1 MIKRLLRK
9 IFFWDEPAKGAFFG
23 LTLMLFLIWCGV
35 SLFCACL
42 VIHSRIFWFDGAP
55 FLLLAFVVLPSL
67 YILFLVSKELV
78 NMARRTPQ
86 FWKRLLKMLS
96 ATAVLT
102 LFCAFI
108 TFGLLP
114 VGQGNS
120 IVALALWFALGLAIL
135 GTGYLF
141 RPIVHPA
148 KLSSCL
154 LGWLGSFLVF
164 STLLLYANPFTVRRY
179 APFSHAPWLGDSI
192 PYVKAFWH
200 WFELNG
206 NGCFWFTLAGFVMVA
221 VAYVLSWNIFAK
233 LSGRTMRQF
242 CGKGICFQW
251 IIMAG
256 CYVVTLLFALWNTS
270 QYHKAM
276 QELETHY
283 GHSMTGAEL
292 GRLYYNGRTPDPDYW
307 KKVESSVEQ
316 YYRQYEDEMKKIV
329 SYDYRF
335 ETHRYTV
342 LPKELYEKRRNLFQT
357 YVASVRLDELYGS
370 PLPPN
375 QRDYANS
382 FLLGMEHPELS
393 NIRQLARIE
402 ERRCDYAIDS
412 GDFKTAAETIAH
424 VDVLCDYL
432 SKDHYNISYF
442 VWNAIDIIHDGMLA
456 KILESGLASD
466 EWLEEQANLLQW
478 REKRYV
484 QRERMFLYSETVVML
499 DAFRRTVDC
508 DYHVAYQA
516 EVGYMIKYS
525 PLRFFFPQGWW
536 LAAKSM
542 RVFARVMKIDSSDQ
556 LPKRAIG
563 NVLVDMFCP
572 DTHVGE
578 KIRGNTAHHR
588 VLRGLIAAELQKRR
602 TGSYPDAME
611 GLPVDPFTNLP
622 LKYCKGACPITRYQV
637 KWLPEKEWETLG
649 DDERFANVVGGPDGG
664 YWKFEPKEETIE
676 AIQIWSVGPD
686 GVDDAFVSRKG
697 DDDSGGRRPDD
708 IRFIIPIN
716 QNHSN

>member
-1 MIKRLLRK
+1 MIKRFLSK

-42 VIHSRIFWFDGAP
+42 VIHSRIFWFEWSP
-55 FLLLAFVVLPSL
+55 FLLLAIVVLLSL
-67 YILFLVSKELV
+67 YILFLVSKGLV
-78 NMARRTPQ
+78 NMARRTPH

-120 IVALALWFALGLAIL
+120 FVTLALWFALGLAIL

-148 KLSSCL
+148 KLPSCL
-154 LGWLGSFLVF
+154 FGWLGGFLVF
-164 STLLLYANPFTVRRY
+164 STLLLYANPFTVIGSS
-179 APFSHAPWLGDSI
+179 PFSHDAWLGNSI
-192 PYVKAFWH
+192 PYVKAFWR

-233 LSGRTMRQF
+233 LSGRTMRCF
-242 CGKGICFQW
+242 CGKVIHFQW
-251 IIMAG
+251 IVMVG
-256 CYVVTLLFALWNTS
+256 CYIVTILFAFWNTS
-270 QYHKAM
+270 QYHKAVR
-276 QELETHY
+276 ELETHY
-283 GHSMTGAEL
+283 GHPMTGAEL
-292 GRLYYNGRTPDPDYW
+292 GRLYYDGRTPDTDYW
-307 KKVESSVEQ
+307 KKVESSLK
-316 YYRQYEDEMKKIV
+316 QYEEKYETEIKKIV
-329 SYDYRF
+329 DYDYEF
-335 ETHRYTV
+335 ERHPYTV
-342 LPKELYEKRRNLFQT
+342 LPKELYEKRRNLFQA

-382 FLLGMEHPELS
+382 FLMGMEHPELS

-402 ERRCDYAIDS
+402 ERRCNYAIDL

-432 SKDHYNISYF
+432 SKDHYYISYF

-466 EWLEEQANLLQW
+466 EWLEEQSNLLQL

-484 QRERMFLYSETVVML
+484 QRERMFLYSETVVFL
-499 DAFRRTVDC
+499 DCFHRIADC
-508 DYHVAYQA
+508 DYGITDNDGVKYA
-516 EVGYMIKYS
+516 IKYNS
-525 PLRFFFPQGWW
+525 MRFFFPQGWW
-536 LAAKSM
+536 LMAKSAKDY
-542 RVFARVMKIDSSDQ
+542 ARVMKIDSSDQ
-556 LPKRAIG
+556 LPKRAVG
-563 NVLVDMFCP
+563 NVLVDMFCLA
-572 DTHVGE
+572 THVGE
-578 KIRGNTAHHR
+578 KIRRHTAHHR

-602 TGSYPDAME
+602 MGSYPDAME

-622 LKYCKGACPITRYQV
+622 LKYRKGACPITRYQY
-637 KWLPEKEWETLG
+637 KWLPEKEWETLD
-649 DDERFANVVGGPDGG
+649 DDERFVNGVGGPDGG
-664 YWKFEPKEETIE
+664 VWKREAKEETIE
-676 AIQIWSVGPD
+676 AVQIWSVGPD

-708 IRFIIPIN
+708 IRFIIPIR
-716 QNHSN
+716 